1 MVLPVSS
8 FSLFLEMYFHFLAY
22 RNCGTEL
29 HAGDAFVFPVQVDI
43 DMRHEEQEAFPFMF
57 QYEVHETFIQVG
69 DLYAACRCQQL
80 ELFLCREDRI
90 AKGNPQSGSSEK
102 LSASIFISSYT
113 RVSSPFSF
121 AKEKRAFAYREE
133 MFLYPYVTIYK
144 TIPHPTAGR

>member
-1 MVLPVSS
+1 
-8 FSLFLEMYFHFLAY
+8 MYFHLLAY

-90 AKGNPQSGSSEK
+90 AKGDPQSGFEREAVCQH
-102 LSASIFISSYT
+102 LHIIVYPRFQ
-113 RVSSPFSF
+113 SF
-121 AKEKRAFAYREE
+121 LLR
-133 MFLYPYVTIYK
+133 
-144 TIPHPTAGR
+144 